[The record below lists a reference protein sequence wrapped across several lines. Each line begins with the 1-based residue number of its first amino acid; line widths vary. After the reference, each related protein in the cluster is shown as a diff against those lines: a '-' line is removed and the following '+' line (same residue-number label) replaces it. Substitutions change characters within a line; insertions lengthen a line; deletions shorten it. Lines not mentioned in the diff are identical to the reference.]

1 MFTLHCCLCTA
12 GCGPCSVAF
21 KTAMLVQGDLRI
33 AHCGGFH
40 SNLDRLITAFNV
52 LAKLLHHN
60 IRWDSETIGCEP
72 SLSSIPAAEQRTLLT
87 AMQELADWLAM
98 PQNEKEFLIV
108 FFDDQMDLASWVS
121 TDVPKP
127 RWHML
132 KAHVGHALK
141 VEAPQVFLQ
150 GCKAAKHCVGI
161 QTSRHDRAVHKI
173 SCHAISQAQVDTV
186 NLMVM
191 FLSLQRHIALSAL
204 HQLRRDSFVT
214 TSAYTKSCIKSC
226 SCVC

>member
-1 MFTLHCCLCTA
+1 
-12 GCGPCSVAF
+12 
-21 KTAMLVQGDLRI
+21 MLVQGDLRI

-121 TDVPKP
+121 NDVSMP
-127 RWHML
+127 RWHVPE
-132 KAHVGHALK
+132 AHMGHALR
-141 VEAPQVFLQ
+141 VEASLSC
-150 GCKAAKHCVGI
+150 CKAAKHCI
-161 QTSRHDRAVHKI
+161 NMQISSHDRAVHKA
-173 SCHAISQAQVDTV
+173 SCRAISQGQMDTV
-186 NLMVM
+186 QPMVM
-191 FLSLQRHIALSAL
+191 FLSSQRHTALSSLQQA
-204 HQLRRDSFVT
+204 HRRGVLTASSY
-214 TSAYTKSCIKSC
+214 TSLPQTVFMW
-226 SCVC
+226 CVL

>member
-121 TDVPKP
+121 NDVSKP
-127 RWHML
+127 RWQMPEAHM
-132 KAHVGHALK
+132 GHALRVK
-141 VEAPQVFLQ
+141 APQAAARLQ
-150 GCKAAKHCVGI
+150 NIVLICTQAGMTGLCTRQAA
-161 QTSRHDRAVHKI
+161 T
-173 SCHAISQAQVDTV
+173 
-186 NLMVM
+186 
-191 FLSLQRHIALSAL
+191 LSLRHRWTLYSL
-204 HQLRRDSFVT
+204 
-214 TSAYTKSCIKSC
+214 
-226 SCVC
+226 

>member
-1 MFTLHCCLCTA
+1 MHL
-12 GCGPCSVAF
+12 
-21 KTAMLVQGDLRI
+21 QGDLRI

-121 TDVPKP
+121 PNGLYLLLI
-127 RWHML
+127 L
-132 KAHVGHALK
+132 KLCWGNKLLSSIPTLMPVL
-141 VEAPQVFLQ
+141 AP
-150 GCKAAKHCVGI
+150 
-161 QTSRHDRAVHKI
+161 
-173 SCHAISQAQVDTV
+173 
-186 NLMVM
+186 
-191 FLSLQRHIALSAL
+191 
-204 HQLRRDSFVT
+204 
-214 TSAYTKSCIKSC
+214 
-226 SCVC
+226 

>member
-1 MFTLHCCLCTA
+1 MH
-12 GCGPCSVAF
+12 
-21 KTAMLVQGDLRI
+21 VQGDLRI

-108 FFDDQMDLASWVS
+108 FFDDQIDLASWVS
-121 TDVPKP
+121 PNGLYLLLILQLCWGNKLLSSIPTLMPVI
-127 RWHML
+127 
-132 KAHVGHALK
+132 
-141 VEAPQVFLQ
+141 AP
-150 GCKAAKHCVGI
+150 
-161 QTSRHDRAVHKI
+161 
-173 SCHAISQAQVDTV
+173 
-186 NLMVM
+186 
-191 FLSLQRHIALSAL
+191 
-204 HQLRRDSFVT
+204 
-214 TSAYTKSCIKSC
+214 
-226 SCVC
+226 

>member
-1 MFTLHCCLCTA
+1 MHL
-12 GCGPCSVAF
+12 
-21 KTAMLVQGDLRI
+21 QGDLRI

-87 AMQELADWLAM
+87 AMQELANWLAM

-121 TDVPKP
+121 LDGMYLLPMFKLCSGGDLLSSIPTLMAMLAPWNHVP
-127 RWHML
+127 L
-132 KAHVGHALK
+132 L
-141 VEAPQVFLQ
+141 APS
-150 GCKAAKHCVGI
+150 KYY
-161 QTSRHDRAVHKI
+161 
-173 SCHAISQAQVDTV
+173 
-186 NLMVM
+186 M
-191 FLSLQRHIALSAL
+191 
-204 HQLRRDSFVT
+204 
-214 TSAYTKSCIKSC
+214 
-226 SCVC
+226 

>member
-1 MFTLHCCLCTA
+1 MHFKLSLLLSILQVSNA
-12 GCGPCSVAF
+12 SYSESVI
-21 KTAMLVQGDLRI
+21 QGDLRI

-98 PQNEKEFLIV
+98 PQNQQEFLIV

-121 TDVPKP
+121 MP
-127 RWHML
+127 ML
-132 KAHVGHALK
+132 LWTHHLKSDIAKQTAL
-141 VEAPQVFLQ
+141 
-150 GCKAAKHCVGI
+150 CC
-161 QTSRHDRAVHKI
+161 KI
-173 SCHAISQAQVDTV
+173 SEAAVNTSQQFNAVIRS
-186 NLMVM
+186 
-191 FLSLQRHIALSAL
+191 SLAAAL
-204 HQLRRDSFVT
+204 
-214 TSAYTKSCIKSC
+214 CIWRWKIL
-226 SCVC
+226 